1 MQISLLNNQSAAA
14 APAIL
19 IIGPYAAKWFS
30 DRQPEQEDE
39 QINWIVVSEAEALPE
54 IVGRLKAKKRRLYA
68 FFPFFP
74 DGEETAAQAM
84 AQIAAWQSSLHQ
96 QEALPCVLALY
107 ARLSHESQAGQAK
120 WSGKYDL
127 SKTSETTLAR
137 ELEKLLA
144 LPEPLSCHS
153 IYRYAMMDALR
164 LWLESSGIA
173 KALQALFCGSSLR
186 LSAVLLA
193 DNGNGF
199 TRHGAWAQWL
209 QQKFG
214 LCPGLSPGI
223 MLPDLP
229 AITDPVTP
237 YQPDRQRPGFSWR
250 WLPVCSALLLAM
262 LLIGST
268 WLEAR
273 SIDAATR
280 TLADFRQTEER
291 QLQKKRAV
299 YQRLR
304 DQKQQLIHCR
314 DAWFSRLWR
323 FSRCGQMAERVSDA
337 LQNYNPSPVFMA
349 SGSVALFARGSATL
363 RPDSSKNLAWLLPLI
378 QNNAQTTFAIVGHS
392 DNTGSPET
400 NYQLSIRR
408 AEAVRDWLT
417 SHAEV
422 SPDRF
427 VIKGMGDTLPVASNQ
442 TGEGRERNRRVE
454 VIPLPDTANIKQVDY
469 E

>member
-1 MQISLLNNQSAAA
+1 MPASLLKNQPAAA
-14 APAIL
+14 APTIL

-39 QINWIVVSEAEALPE
+39 PISWIVVPEAEALPE
-54 IVGRLKAKKRRLYA
+54 IVKRMRKKKHRLYA

-74 DGEETAAQAM
+74 DGEETDAQAL
-84 AQIAAWQSSLHQ
+84 AKIAAWRLYE
-96 QEALPCVLALY
+96 QEALPCVLGLY
-107 ARLSHESQAGQAK
+107 ARLSHESQAGRAK
-120 WSGKYDL
+120 WSGKFDL
-127 SKTSETTLAR
+127 RKVGETTLAR
-137 ELEKLLA
+137 ELAKLLA
-144 LPEPLSCHS
+144 VSEPLSCHS
-153 IYRYAMMDALR
+153 IYRYAMTDALR

-173 KALQALFCGSSLR
+173 KALQALFSGSSLR

-214 LCPGLSPGI
+214 LCPGLSPGV
-223 MLPDLP
+223 MLPSLP
-229 AITDPVTP
+229 DVIDPGVP
-237 YQPDRQRPGFSWR
+237 YQPDRQRSGFSWR
-250 WLPVCSALLLAM
+250 WLPVCAALLLAM

-268 WLEAR
+268 WFEAKN
-273 SIDAATR
+273 IAVATR
-280 TLADFRQTEER
+280 TLADFRQTEET

-304 DQKQQLIHCR
+304 DQKQQLLYCR

-323 FSRCGQMAERVSDA
+323 FSRCGEMAARVSDA

-363 RPDSSKNLAWLLPLI
+363 GPDSSKNLAWLLPLM

-392 DNTGSPET
+392 DNTGSPEA

-408 AEAVRDWLT
+408 AKAVRDWLV
-417 SHAEV
+417 SHANV
-422 SPDRF
+422 PPDKL
-427 VIKGMGDTLPVASNQ
+427 VIKGMGDSLPVASNQ

-454 VIPLPDTANIKQVDY
+454 IIPLADATNKTGEP
-469 E
+469 